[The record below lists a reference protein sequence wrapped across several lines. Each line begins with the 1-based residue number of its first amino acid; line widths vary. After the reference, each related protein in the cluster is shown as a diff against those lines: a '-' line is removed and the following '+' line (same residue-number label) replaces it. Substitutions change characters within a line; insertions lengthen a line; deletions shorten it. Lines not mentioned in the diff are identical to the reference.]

1 MPSSDVTMLDM
12 TAAPMAP
19 PMVRM
24 LAFIPLATPVCSA
37 GTAWTMRLDMA
48 EKARPRPTPSSVLAT

>member
-1 MPSSDVTMLDM
+1 MTMLDM

-24 LAFIPLATPVCSA
+24 LAFIPLATPVCA
-37 GTAWTMRLDMA
+37 GGTAWTIRLDMA
-48 EKARPRPTPSSVLAT
+48 EKASPRPTPSRVLAR